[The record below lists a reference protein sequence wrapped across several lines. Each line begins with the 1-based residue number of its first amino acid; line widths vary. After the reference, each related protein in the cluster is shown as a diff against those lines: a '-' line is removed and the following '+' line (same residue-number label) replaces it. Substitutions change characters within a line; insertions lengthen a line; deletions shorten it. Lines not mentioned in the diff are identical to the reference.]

1 MALRSVELGTG
12 VVVELV
18 GDDIVMKVG
27 VWDWISGE
35 FDRLVVY
42 SGFVVMFW

>member
-18 GDDIVMKVG
+18 GDDIVTKVG
-27 VWDWISGE
+27 VCGWISGK
-35 FDRLVVY
+35 FDRLGIY
-42 SGFVVMFW
+42 SDFVVMFW